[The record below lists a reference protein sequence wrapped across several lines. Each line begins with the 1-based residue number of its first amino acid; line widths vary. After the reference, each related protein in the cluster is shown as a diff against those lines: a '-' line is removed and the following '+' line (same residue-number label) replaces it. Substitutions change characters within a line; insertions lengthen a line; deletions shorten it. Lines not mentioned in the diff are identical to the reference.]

1 MKMPI
6 LNIGVMGDTM
16 TGKTSL
22 INYYNGIGFKEKLV
36 NTIGIDYCIKKIKSS
51 DNNEYKLR
59 IYDTAG
65 MEKYQSVTLSILK
78 RCKGIILVYSID
90 NEQSF
95 ENIRYKWIND
105 IKDHINI
112 SEVPI
117 ILVGN
122 KKDLE
127 NERIISKE
135 EGRKVAEDNN
145 FLFFETS
152 AKTGEN
158 INEIFKKLIEI
169 VPKDNNNIIN
179 NNILNNYN
187 NDKIDKEGK
196 CIII

>member
-1 MKMPI
+1 
-6 LNIGVMGDTM
+6 M

-22 INYYNGIGFKEKLV
+22 INYYNGLGFNEKLV
-36 NTIGIDYCIKKIKSS
+36 NTIGIDYCIKNIKSS

-65 MEKYQSVTLSILK
+65 MEKYKSVTLSILK

-90 NEQSF
+90 NKQSF

-135 EGRKVAEDNN
+135 EGRKVAEENN

-152 AKTGEN
+152 AKTGTN
-158 INEIFKKLIEI
+158 IEEAFNQCTSEI
-169 VPKDNNNIIN
+169 VT
-179 NNILNNYN
+179 
-187 NDKIDKEGK
+187 KIENGGIVVDSFYSGIKIGKYPNKEIEQALVKKKKG
-196 CIII
+196 CC